1 MAPPKSKAPKLP
13 NSLLQQLGVEDGG
26 GNGGRGRRR
35 PGRKEMRKAER
46 QEKKQSRSQSSRP
59 PPQKRLKSQHVRH
72 NGDDDDDDEED
83 EDIEPLNAK
92 IIPENNN
99 EDSPKPKSILKTTK
113 KSDPQQGKAFR
124 KDDAIP
130 ESRIG
135 KNISK
140 AIKDKLAEDDD
151 EIAALEKKLGLKG
164 KKKGLPKSFQEDGLD
179 ELLGDL
185 DALDE
190 SEDEEVQQ
198 KKKGKAEAN
207 DWLERKRAEARKRA
221 RGNESDEDEDD
232 EMLDEDDEDDDASDI
247 SMDEPNFLGSDSGD
261 NDSDLGDEDMADDD
275 FEGFGSG
282 SEEDVPPKP
291 KVRENPY
298 VAPVVATTVSSGKYI
313 PPSLRKASSSDSED
327 LVRLRRQ
334 TQGLVNRLT
343 EANLISLLGEIEKL
357 YRVNAR
363 QHMTSTL
370 IDLLLTS
377 VCEPTTLPD
386 TLIILP
392 AGFISAIYKII
403 GTDFGAQVIQRVV
416 ELFDEHYARVMSLN
430 QDSSAYIPDSKET
443 TNLIALLSELY
454 NFQVVGSSLI
464 FDYIKLF
471 LDTLSEMNAELLLK
485 IVRISGP
492 QLRQDDPSSL
502 KDIVT
507 MLRPAVQK
515 AGGEEKLSVRTKFM
529 IETINDLK
537 NNKMKTG
544 AVASAVTSEHTIRMK
559 KTLGTLN
566 TRTIKASEPL
576 RIGLK
581 DIRDSDKKGKWW
593 LVGASWAGNAED
605 DEEPTSKTKNTR
617 EVQEVD
623 AGTSD
628 LVQLAKEQRMNT
640 DIRRAVFI
648 TIMSASDYQD
658 AYLRLMKLKLKKV
671 QELEIPKV
679 LIQCSGAEKM
689 YNPYYTLIAKRLCG
703 DRKLKMAFQFSL
715 WDLFKKMGETNDDD
729 DDDFEEDTELDT
741 RHIVNL
747 AKMFGTLMAEG
758 GLGLNVL
765 KNLNLSYLQAKTK
778 TFCEVLFITILL
790 QTQKASKEGR
800 DEKAI
805 SNLFSRV
812 KDTPQM
818 ITGLQYFLKKVVGK
832 TDIAGGK
839 VEKDTVKWG
848 SKIAGDTLQALLN
861 EDTLP
866 RAAVRSAFRQQS
878 SLPKIVAPSG
888 IANLS
893 RRGYATEAE
902 EEQDLVII
910 GGGVAGYVAAI
921 KAGQEGMKVTC
932 IEKRG
937 TLGGTCLNVGCIP
950 SKALLNNSHLYH
962 QILHDTKARG
972 IEVGDVKLNLQ
983 QMMKSKDTA
992 VAGLT
997 KGVEFLFKK
1006 NNVKYVK
1013 GTATFT
1019 GEHEVKVNLS
1029 EGGEETIVGKN
1040 ILIATGSEAT
1050 PFPGLEVDEKRI
1062 ITSTGAIALEKVPE
1076 SMVVIGGGI
1085 IGLEMSSVWSRLG
1098 TKVTVVEFLPQIGGP
1113 GMDLEIAKSS
1123 QKILK
1128 KQGIDFKVNTKVMG
1142 GDVSGEKVK
1151 LSLEAAKGGK
1161 EETLDADVVLVAI
1174 GRRPYTAGLGLENI
1188 GLETDDKG
1196 RLVIDSEYRTK
1207 LPHIRVVGDC
1217 TFGPMLAHKAEEEAV
1232 AVVEYIKKGY
1242 GHVNYAA
1249 IPSVMYTHPEVA
1261 WVGQNEQEL
1270 KAAGTKYKIGTFPFS
1285 ANSRAKTN
1293 LDTEGMVKMLA
1304 DAETDRILGVH
1315 IIGPNAGEMIAEATL
1330 AIEYG
1335 ASSEDIGRTCH
1346 AHPTLAEAFKEA
1358 AMATYGKA
1366 VHF

>member
-1 MAPPKSKAPKLP
+1 MAPPKSTAPKLP
-13 NSLLQQLGVEDGG
+13 SSLLQQLGIEDGG
-26 GNGGRGRRR
+26 GNGGRGRKRL
-35 PGRKEMRKAER
+35 GRKEMRKAER

-59 PPQKRLKSQHVRH
+59 PPQKRLKSQHSKH
-72 NGDDDDDDEED
+72 NHADSDDEEV

-92 IIPENNN
+92 AIPETKQD
-99 EDSPKPKSILKTTK
+99 DSPKPKSILKTTK
-113 KSDPQQGKAFR
+113 KADPKPAKAPP
-124 KDDAIP
+124 KDDANT

-135 KNISK
+135 KNVSR
-140 AIKDKLAEDDD
+140 AVRDKLAEDDD

-179 ELLGDL
+179 DLLGDL
-185 DALDE
+185 DALDD
-190 SEDEEVQQ
+190 SEDEEVQE

-207 DWLERKRAEARKRA
+207 DWLQRKRAEARKRA
-221 RGNESDEDEDD
+221 RGNESSEDEEEDEDD
-232 EMLDEDDEDDDASDI
+232 EMMDDDDDEASDM
-247 SMDEPNFLGSDSGD
+247 SMDEGDFSGGDSGD
-261 NDSDLGDEDMADDD
+261 DDSDLGDEDTAEDD

-282 SEEDVPPKP
+282 SDEDAPPKP

-298 VAPVVATTVSSGKYI
+298 VAPVSATAASSGKYI

-343 EANLISLLGEIEKL
+343 EANLISLLGDIEKL
-357 YRVNAR
+357 YRTNPR

-392 AGFISAIYKII
+392 AGFIAAVYKMI
-403 GTDFGAQVIQRVV
+403 GTDFGAQVVQRIV
-416 ELFDEHYARVMSLN
+416 ELFDEHYARIVSLN
-430 QDSSAYIPDSKET
+430 QESSTSVPDSKET
-443 TNLIALLSELY
+443 TNLMALLSELY

-471 LDTLSEMNAELLLK
+471 LDTLSEQNAELLLK

-492 QLRQDDPSSL
+492 QLRQDDPSAL

-507 MLRPAVQK
+507 MLRPAIQK
-515 AGGEEKLSVRTKFM
+515 AGGEDKLSVRTKFM

-566 TRTIKASEPL
+566 TRSIKASEPL

-605 DEEPTSKTKNTR
+605 EEESSKAKSTR
-617 EVQEVD
+617 EVKDVD

-628 LVQLAKEQRMNT
+628 LVQLAREQRMNT

-729 DDDFEEDTELDT
+729 DEDFEEDTELDT

-778 TFCEVLFITILL
+778 TFCEVLFITIIL
-790 QTQKASKEGR
+790 QSQKASKESR
-800 DEKAI
+800 DTKAI
-805 SNLFSRV
+805 ANLFSRV
-812 KDTPQM
+812 KETPQM

-839 VEKDTVKWG
+839 AEKEIVKWG
-848 SKIAGDTLQALLN
+848 
-861 EDTLP
+861 LP
-866 RAAVRSAFRQQS
+866 RATVRSAFRQQSS

-893 RRGYATEAE
+893 RRGYATEA

-1029 EGGEETIVGKN
+1029 EGGEETIIGKN

-1113 GMDLEIAKSS
+1113 GMDAEIAKSS

-1128 KQGIDFKVNTKVMG
+1128 KQGIDFKLNTKVMG
-1142 GDVSGEKVK
+1142 GDVTGEKVK

-1161 EETLDADVVLVAI
+1161 EETIDADVVLVAI

-1270 KAAGTKYKIGTFPFS
+1270 KAAGTKYKTGTFPFS

-1366 VHF
+1366 VHY